1 MQTGQTPYL
10 PQMRGDPPRTKTI
23 FVRVPRPK
31 ICKGQLGEGSP
42 PRGWNRKSAPPPKF
56 LNPIFSKKRSGT
68 YVQNFRDERGC
79 QCLSTAGAVFT
90 FNNQKLCDNKKQ
102 KFSLWGAWPPNL
114 TPYLHVR
121 RNLSRPLRGARDPE
135 KISEIA
141 WAVAE
146 KIEFEKINLAPPS
159 GQTGSDSRHMTICA
173 ESYPQ
178 GLESLE
184 TWIL

>member
-10 PQMRGDPPRTKTI
+10 PQIGGDRPRTKTV

-31 ICKGQLGEGSP
+31 ICKGQVGEGSP

-56 LNPIFSKKRSGT
+56 SNPIFSKIRSGT

-79 QCLSTAGAVFT
+79 QYLSIAGAVFT
-90 FNNQKLCDNKKQ
+90 FNNQKLCDNKKY

-114 TPYLHVR
+114 TPYPHMP
-121 RNLSRPLRGARDPE
+121 RNLSRPLRDAHDPE
-135 KISEIA
+135 KNSEIA

-146 KIEFEKINLAPPS
+146 KIEFEKKIWAPPS
-159 GQTGSDSRHMTICA
+159 GQTGNDTGHVTICS
-173 ESYPQ
+173 ES
-178 GLESLE
+178 
-184 TWIL
+184 